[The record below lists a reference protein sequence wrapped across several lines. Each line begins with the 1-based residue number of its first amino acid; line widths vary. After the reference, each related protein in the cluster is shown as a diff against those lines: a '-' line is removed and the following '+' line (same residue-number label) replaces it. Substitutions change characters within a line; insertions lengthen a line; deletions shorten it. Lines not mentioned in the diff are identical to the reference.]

1 MKQAALTLYH
11 SPYLTVIGL
20 MIFFTLFLGVV
31 WWVSQSSRKPIYDHL
46 AGLPLSEEQS

>member
-20 MIFFTLFLGVV
+20 MIFFTLFIAVTL
-31 WWVSQSSRKPIYDHL
+31 WVSQKSRKPLYDHL
-46 AGLPLSEEQS
+46 ANLPLSEEQS